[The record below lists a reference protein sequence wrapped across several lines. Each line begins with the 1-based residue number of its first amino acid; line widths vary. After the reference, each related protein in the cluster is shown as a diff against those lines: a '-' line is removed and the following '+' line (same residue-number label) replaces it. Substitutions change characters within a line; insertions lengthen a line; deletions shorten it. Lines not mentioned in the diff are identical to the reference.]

1 MNARRTLSL
10 VLVLVIGIVLGTV
23 GSHMLNAQQ
32 NETKIPLLKADL
44 AGVQGQVGYVVM
56 HELAPG
62 AVEEKHYHNGDIY
75 LYMLAGSETIEVA
88 GLPPVSLKAGQ
99 AYHIA
104 PKVVVTPKNGSTTVP
119 VKFLTFAVVPKGQ
132 PVAVPAK

>member
-1 MNARRTLSL
+1 MNVGRMLSL
-10 VLVLVIGIVLGTV
+10 VLVLVIGIVLGSV
-23 GSHMLNAQQ
+23 GSHMLDAQQ
-32 NETKIPLLKADL
+32 TDTKTALLKADL
-44 AGVQGQVGYVVM
+44 AGVQGEVGYLVM

-88 GLPPVSLKAGQ
+88 GQPPVSLKAGQ
-99 AYHIA
+99 AYYIA
-104 PKVVVTPKNGSTTVP
+104 PKVVVTPKNSSASVP
-119 VKFLTFAVVPKGQ
+119 AKFLTFAVVPKGQ